1 MSRFFKVVLIFFLIS
16 FSVSGQKLQVTSKRL
31 SSHIDY
37 LASES
42 LKGRYPGTAGD
53 KLAAEYIRGHF
64 QKSGLQLPFDKGLQ
78 RFFFVKG
85 LKAGLN
91 NTLLADGINGEFGID
106 FTPLSFS
113 ANRSLHEAVV
123 YIGYGIRVEHE
134 QFKWDDYHG
143 QDVTGKWVL
152 IIRGKP
158 PVHNSA
164 RILDPIT
171 EDFGKAV
178 FAKDM
183 GALGVIFVNSKSD
196 QEDDSLLPLNGSTGD
211 AGIPVIQVTRET
223 ADKLLSKNNETIV
236 SLEEYHSKHIRPK
249 SFHLLQSVNATTDL
263 QESKVETFNIVGIIR
278 GRTPVARE
286 EYIVVG
292 AHYDHLGMGGSG
304 TGSRR
309 PSDTLPHVGADDNA
323 SGVSAMMEI
332 AATLSANL
340 RIPQRSFIFVAF
352 GAEEKG
358 LLGSKHFVNNPPV
371 PLSQIKLMINLD
383 MIGRIR
389 ENNTIQ
395 LGGTGTAA
403 EMEELIQE
411 TFQNHDLELAMFP
424 EGLGPSDHA
433 SFYGQDIPVLFFST
447 GPHMDYHTPDDTP
460 DKVDYNGM
468 KLITDAVLD
477 LMVRTSKAD
486 QKFTFKEAGPK
497 ISTARHGQQR
507 RVSLGLMPDFTAQGI
522 EGLRADLVTK
532 GKAADRG
539 GMKNGDIITAIN
551 GLPVRNIEEYMYRLS
566 QLEPGQSIHVE
577 VLRNEEKEIL
587 LIILE

>member
-1 MSRFFKVVLIFFLIS
+1 MNRFFKFVLIFFLIS
-16 FSVSGQKLQVTSKRL
+16 LSVSGQKLQVDAKKL
-31 SSHIDY
+31 STHIDY
-37 LASES
+37 LASET
-42 LKGRYPGTAGD
+42 LKGRYPGTQED
-53 KLAAEYIRGHF
+53 KFAAEYIRDQF

-78 RFFFVKG
+78 SFFFLKG
-85 LKAGLN
+85 LEMGSN
-91 NTLLADGINGEFGID
+91 NTFIADGISMDIGTD

-113 ANRSLHEAVV
+113 ANKSLQAQVV
-123 YIGYGIRVEHE
+123 YLGYGIRVDHE
-134 QFKWDDYHG
+134 QFRWDDYHG

-158 PVHNSA
+158 PVHNYA

-183 GALGVIFVNSKSD
+183 GALGVIFVNSQDD
-196 QEDDSLLPLNGSTGD
+196 QEEDSLLPLNGSTGD

-223 ADKLLSKNNETIV
+223 ADKLLSRSNETIV
-236 SLEEYHSKHIRPK
+236 SLEEYHSKHNRPK

-263 QESKVETFNIVGIIR
+263 QESKIETFNVVGIIR
-278 GRTPVARE
+278 GRAPVARD
-286 EYIVVG
+286 EYIVIG

-309 PSDTLPHVGADDNA
+309 PYDSLPHVGADDNA
-323 SGVSAMMEI
+323 SGVSAMLEI
-332 AATLSANL
+332 AATLSAEMKTT
-340 RIPQRSFIFVAF
+340 QRSFIFVAF

-371 PLSQIKLMINLD
+371 PLSRIKLMVNLD

-395 LGGTGTAA
+395 LGGTGTAG

-411 TFQNHDLELAMFP
+411 TFKNHNLELALFP

-447 GPHMDYHTPDDTP
+447 GPHMDYHTPEDTP
-460 DKVDYNGM
+460 DKINYKGM
-468 KLITDAVLD
+468 KLISEAVLD
-477 LMVRTSKAD
+477 LLVRASKAD
-486 QKFTFKEAGPK
+486 QKFTFTEAGPK
-497 ISTARHGQQR
+497 ISASRHGQER
-507 RVSLGLMPDFTAQGI
+507 KVSLGLMPDFTAQGI
-522 EGLRADLVTK
+522 EGLRADLIIR